1 MIVSLIIVNNDIH
14 EIKTPNKHI
23 TNNMCTIY
31 IQESN
36 QQYLSTEIYIHT
48 ANYGTLLFL
57 LIFAKLCSKQT
68 KITFNIPCF
77 KISIGNFHLIFV
89 V

>member
-1 MIVSLIIVNNDIH
+1 
-14 EIKTPNKHI
+14 
-23 TNNMCTIY
+23 MCAIY

-48 ANYGTLLFL
+48 ANNGTLLFL
-57 LIFAKLCSKQT
+57 LIFAKLYSKQT

-77 KISIGNFHLIFV
+77 KISIGNFYLIFFV
-89 V
+89 